1 MTCTT
6 ERWCVR
12 SGFYVLLV
20 SDVHDVFERDS
31 SGEGDQKTRGQLV
44 VRRVLSPST
53 GLTSFTVVGGDFEP
67 VLVVD
72 EFLAWLT
79 AIERSPN
86 TVEAYAR
93 DLKAYFEFLGER
105 RLDWSEVSVRELSE
119 FAAWARRPAAN
130 VIVLADQA
138 ARRSARS
145 VNRMLTAIVA
155 FYEFHARRGHRLAGA
170 LVAHARSGRS
180 SYKPF
185 LTGIAR
191 PSNRSRVVR
200 LPEQTLVPRTLTLE
214 QIAVVVGSQRRLRD
228 RFLFALLA
236 STGMRIGQAL
246 ALRHEDVVPWEQRV
260 VIAGRPDDSPRA
272 RSKGGATGSVPVSG
286 ELLRLWN
293 DYMHVEYGDVDSDF
307 VFVNLW
313 GGKLG
318 HRMSYKNVVDLID
331 RTGRRLGFS
340 FTAHQFRHTFATLA
354 YRDGVA
360 LEVIGALLTHRSP
373 SSTLV
378 YTHPTAADLR
388 AALDAR
394 GVLDKVEDLIS

>member
-1 MTCTT
+1 M
-6 ERWCVR
+6 
-12 SGFYVLLV
+12 
-20 SDVHDVFERDS
+20 
-31 SGEGDQKTRGQLV
+31 
-44 VRRVLSPST
+44 
-53 GLTSFTVVGGDFEP
+53 
-67 VLVVD
+67 
-72 EFLAWLT
+72 
-79 AIERSPN
+79 
-86 TVEAYAR
+86 
-93 DLKAYFEFLGER
+93 
-105 RLDWSEVSVRELSE
+105 RELAE

-138 ARRSARS
+138 ARRSAKS
-145 VNRMLTAIVA
+145 VNRMLTAVVA
-155 FYEFHARRGHRLAGA
+155 FYEFHARRGNTLAEA
-170 LVAHARSGRS
+170 LVVRTRSGRG

-185 LTGIAR
+185 LTGIAQPR
-191 PSNRSRVVR
+191 TRARAVR
-200 LPEQTLVPRTLTLE
+200 LPEQTCVPRTLTLE
-214 QIAVVVGSQRRLRD
+214 QIAAIVASQRRLRD

-246 ALRHEDVVPWEQRV
+246 ALRHEDIVPWEQRI

-272 RSKGGATGSVPVSG
+272 RSKGGATGSVPVPG
-286 ELLRLWN
+286 ELMRLWN

-373 SSTLV
+373 TSTMV

-388 AALDAR
+388 DALNLR
-394 GVLDKVEDLIS
+394 GVLGKVEDLIS

>member
-1 MTCTT
+1 M
-6 ERWCVR
+6 
-12 SGFYVLLV
+12 L
-20 SDVHDVFERDS
+20 DVHDVCDIDS
-31 SGEGDQKTRGQLV
+31 SGERDRKHRVQLV

-53 GLTSFTVVGGDFEP
+53 GETSFTVIGKDLEP
-67 VLVVD
+67 IATVD

-93 DLKAYFEFLGER
+93 DLRAYFEFLSER
-105 RLDWSEVSVRELSE
+105 GLDWSEVSVRELAE

-130 VIVLADQA
+130 VIVLADHA
-138 ARRSARS
+138 ARRSAKS

-155 FYEFHARRGHRLAGA
+155 FYEFHARRGNKLAEA
-170 LVAHARSGRS
+170 LVVRTRSGRG

-185 LTGIAR
+185 LTGIAQ
-191 PSNRSRVVR
+191 PRSRARVVR
-200 LPEQTLVPRTLTLE
+200 LPEQKCVPRTLTLE
-214 QIAVVVGSQRRLRD
+214 QIAAIVSSQRRLRD

-246 ALRHEDVVPWEQRV
+246 ALRHEDIVPWEQRI
-260 VIAGRPDDSPRA
+260 VIAGRADDGPRA

-286 ELLRLWN
+286 ELMRLWN
-293 DYMHVEYGDVDSDF
+293 DYMHIEYGDVDSDF

-360 LEVIGALLTHRSP
+360 IEVIGALLTHRSP
-373 SSTLV
+373 TSTLV

-388 AALDAR
+388 HALNRR
-394 GVLDKVEDLIS
+394 GVLGKVEDLIS